1 MKFTKTLA
9 SVAAAALAVSSLA
22 VSAFAA
28 DALVSMTVNENGGPK
43 DAGQVNL
50 WELTFDDSVYAW
62 AGKVDKAVATV
73 TTEAYANGALGG
85 NTVAADGWA
94 ASAQQENSAAGTN
107 EWVWDSI
114 GGLKAGKGDDG
125 KETGYFKVEV
135 WWMNAQG
142 EEGNQTPA
150 TLTID
155 KVDFYDKAGDL
166 LATYPVADET
176 PADTDTKPA
185 EPKPVQTKAEIAAVN
200 SKEPSFI
207 YTVKGDI
214 DTLKVDVAVSPNEE
228 DKSFEWNDWCGAGVV
243 VKNPDGTT
251 KYYQWGGA
259 QVSWGWDA
267 TGDKEFD
274 SFDGVNGKT
283 WVGTV
288 SGEDRSGQLSIPV
301 VKGSVVEFYCLSWVD
316 DTTGEAKYEKT
327 QYTLTINDVEV
338 VAANDNK
345 TPDDDT
351 KNDDT
356 KNDDTKNDDTN
367 KEDPVKPGECSGVV
381 IGDCSGKKPEEPPV
395 VGPTEDPT
403 EPGKSDTK
411 PANDNK
417 KPANPNA
424 GVTVAVVPAAVAA
437 AAVAAAGIVLKK
449 RSK

>member
-9 SVAAAALAVSSLA
+9 AIAAASLAVSSLA

-28 DALVSMTVNENGGPK
+28 TAAITSNSAIDLASDNKADAVIKLYEEDKEHKPVIDLFTEKNVARSDVYGVKLYFDLTA
-43 DAGQVNL
+43 DQVNGEDWIGGGVGANSESTGWL
-50 WELTFDDSVYAW
+50 GVEWGQEV
-62 AGKVDKAVATV
+62 GKKPIILAEDGTV
-73 TTEAYANGALGG
+73 TWLQDKP
-85 NTVAADGWA
+85 VFADTDTYCQLWA
-94 ASAQQENSAAGTN
+94 QT
-107 EWVWDSI
+107 WSI
-114 GGLKAGKGDDG
+114 DLTLEKMEVLDKDG
-125 KETGYFKVEV
+125 KAIEAISDVE
-135 WWMNAQG
+135 
-142 EEGNQTPA
+142 
-150 TLTID
+150 
-155 KVDFYDKAGDL
+155 
-166 LATYPVADET
+166 ADE

-185 EPKPVQTKAEIAAVN
+185 EPKPIQTKAEIAAVN
-200 SKEPSFI
+200 SKEPSYT

-228 DKSFEWNDWCGAGVV
+228 DKSFEWNDWCGAGVI

-274 SFDGVNGKT
+274 SIDGVNGKT

-316 DTTGEAKYEKT
+316 DKTGEAKYTKT
-327 QYTLTINDVEV
+327 QYTLTINDEE
-338 VAANDNK
+338 VAADNDK

-351 KNDDT
+351 S
-356 KNDDTKNDDTN
+356 
-367 KEDPVKPGECSGVV
+367 KEDPAKPGETEG
-381 IGDCSGKKPEEPPV
+381 PV
-395 VGPTEDPT
+395 
-403 EPGKSDTK
+403 EPGKSDKK
-411 PANDNK
+411 PADDNK
-417 KPANPNA
+417 KPTNPDA
-424 GVTVAVVPAAVAA
+424 GVAVAVVPTALAA

>member
-9 SVAAAALAVSSLA
+9 AIAAASLAVSSLA

-28 DALVSMTVNENGGPK
+28 AAAITSNSAIDLASDNKADAVIKLYEEDKEHKPVIDLFTEKNVARSDVYGVKLYFDLTA
-43 DAGQVNL
+43 DQVNGEDWIGGGVGANSESTGWL
-50 WELTFDDSVYAW
+50 GVEWGQEG
-62 AGKVDKAVATV
+62 GKKPIILAEDGTV
-73 TTEAYANGALGG
+73 TWLQDKP
-85 NTVAADGWA
+85 VFADTDTYCQLWA
-94 ASAQQENSAAGTN
+94 QT
-107 EWVWDSI
+107 WSI
-114 GGLKAGKGDDG
+114 DLTLEKMEVLDKDG
-125 KETGYFKVEV
+125 KAIEAISDVE
-135 WWMNAQG
+135 
-142 EEGNQTPA
+142 
-150 TLTID
+150 
-155 KVDFYDKAGDL
+155 
-166 LATYPVADET
+166 ADE

-185 EPKPVQTKAEIAAVN
+185 EPKPIQTKAEIAAVN
-200 SKEPSFI
+200 SKEPSYT

-228 DKSFEWNDWCGAGVV
+228 DKSFEWNDWCGAGVI

-274 SFDGVNGKT
+274 SIDGVNGKT

-316 DTTGEAKYEKT
+316 DKTGEAKYTKT
-327 QYTLTINDVEV
+327 QYTLTINDEE
-338 VAANDNK
+338 VAADNDK

-351 KNDDT
+351 S
-356 KNDDTKNDDTN
+356 
-367 KEDPVKPGECSGVV
+367 KEDPAKPGDSTVP
-381 IGDCSGKKPEEPPV
+381 GDSTIPGDSTVPGETEVPV
-395 VGPTEDPT
+395 
-403 EPGKSDTK
+403 EPGKSDKK
-411 PANDNK
+411 PADDNK
-417 KPANPNA
+417 KPANPDA
-424 GVTVAVVPAAVAA
+424 GVAVAVVPTALAA

>member
-9 SVAAAALAVSSLA
+9 AIAAASLAVSSLA

-28 DALVSMTVNENGGPK
+28 DALVSMTVPESGSPK
-43 DAGQVNL
+43 DADQVYL
-50 WELTFDDSVYAW
+50 WELPFDDSVDAW

-85 NTVAADGWA
+85 NTVAANGWA
-94 ASAQQENSAAGTN
+94 ASEKIEVNEAGTH

-114 GGLKAGKGDDG
+114 GGLQTKDADG
-125 KETGYFKVEV
+125 KSIGYFKVEV
-135 WWMNAQG
+135 WWMNALG

-166 LATYPVADET
+166 LATYPVVDET

-200 SKEPSFI
+200 SKEPSYT

-274 SFDGVNGKT
+274 SIDGVNGKT

-316 DTTGEAKYEKT
+316 DKTGEAKYTKT
-327 QYTLTINDVEV
+327 QYTLTINDEE
-338 VAANDNK
+338 VAADNDK
-345 TPDDDT
+345 TPD
-351 KNDDT
+351 DDT

-367 KEDPVKPGECSGVV
+367 KEDPAEPGKSSGVV
-381 IGDCSGKKPEEPPV
+381 NGDSTKPAEPGETEVPV
-395 VGPTEDPT
+395 
-403 EPGKSDTK
+403 EPGKSDKK
-411 PANDNK
+411 PADDNK
-417 KPANPNA
+417 KPANPDA
-424 GVTVAVVPAAVAA
+424 GVAVAVVPTALAA

>member
-9 SVAAAALAVSSLA
+9 AIAAASLAVSSLA

-28 DALVSMTVNENGGPK
+28 AAITSNSAIDLASDNKADAVIKLYEEDKEHKPVVDLFTEKNVARSDVYGVKLYFDLTA
-43 DAGQVNL
+43 DQVNGEDWIGGGVGANSESTGWL
-50 WELTFDDSVYAW
+50 GVEWGQEG
-62 AGKVDKAVATV
+62 GKKPIILAEDGTV
-73 TTEAYANGALGG
+73 TWLQDKP
-85 NTVAADGWA
+85 VFADTDTYCQLWA
-94 ASAQQENSAAGTN
+94 QT
-107 EWVWDSI
+107 WSI
-114 GGLKAGKGDDG
+114 DLTLEKMEVLDKDG
-125 KETGYFKVEV
+125 KAIEAISDVE
-135 WWMNAQG
+135 
-142 EEGNQTPA
+142 
-150 TLTID
+150 
-155 KVDFYDKAGDL
+155 
-166 LATYPVADET
+166 ADE

-185 EPKPVQTKAEIAAVN
+185 EPKPIQTKAEIAAVN
-200 SKEPSFI
+200 SKEPSYT

-228 DKSFEWNDWCGAGVV
+228 DKSFEWNDWCGAGVI

-274 SFDGVNGKT
+274 SIDGVNGKT

-316 DTTGEAKYEKT
+316 DKTGEAKYTKT
-327 QYTLTINDVEV
+327 QYTLTINDEE
-338 VAANDNK
+338 VAADNDK

-351 KNDDT
+351 S
-356 KNDDTKNDDTN
+356 
-367 KEDPVKPGECSGVV
+367 KEDPAKPGDSTVPGETEV
-381 IGDCSGKKPEEPPV
+381 PV
-395 VGPTEDPT
+395 
-403 EPGKSDTK
+403 EPGKSDKK
-411 PANDNK
+411 PADDNK
-417 KPANPNA
+417 KPANPDS
-424 GVTVAVVPAAVAA
+424 GVAVAVVPTALAA

>member
-28 DALVSMTVNENGGPK
+28 EPLLKTEVKESSGVNQSWSLEFDKTVYE
-43 DAGQVNL
+43 
-50 WELTFDDSVYAW
+50 W
-62 AGKVDKAVATV
+62 AADVDKAVATV
-73 TTEAYANGALGG
+73 TSQDFLNGGIGG
-85 NTVAADGWA
+85 STIKADGWA
-94 ASAQQENSAAGTN
+94 QSSEQKNAEAGTT
-107 EWVWDSI
+107 EWVWDEI
-114 GGLKAGKGDDG
+114 GGLKSGLGDDG
-125 KETGYFKVEV
+125 KETGTFQVQF
-135 WWMNAQG
+135 WWQNAI
-142 EEGNQTPA
+142 ENEDKSFSPTVA
-150 TLTID
+150 TLD
-155 KVDFYDKAGDL
+155 KVDFYNKAGDL

-214 DTLKVDVAVSPNEE
+214 DTLKVDVAVSPDEE
-228 DKSFEWNDWCGAGVV
+228 DKSFEWNDWCGAGVI

-267 TGDKEFD
+267 TGDKEPD
-274 SFDGVNGKT
+274 SIDGVKGET

-316 DTTGEAKYEKT
+316 DATGEAKYEKT
-327 QYTLTINDVEV
+327 QYTLTINDFE
-338 VAANDNK
+338 VAADDNK

-356 KNDDTKNDDTN
+356 N
-367 KEDPVKPGECSGVV
+367 KEDPAKPGECSGVV
-381 IGDCSGKKPEEPPV
+381 PGDCTGKKPAEPPV
-395 VGPTEDPT
+395 VGPSEDPT

-411 PANDNK
+411 PADDNK
-417 KPANPNA
+417 KPTNPNA
-424 GVTVAVVPAAVAA
+424 GVTVAVVPVALAA